1 MAYSRNRAVSL
12 QAATIGEVLR
22 IADFLP
28 ILTQLTPAQRQ
39 KLQLYLDAAV
49 VDPVVRNEARALYQ
63 KGTKYYGEL
72 VVVDPEMKRRAQRVM
87 GDFIP
92 VGDLD
97 DCVRLNFT
105 QMLDASAFT
114 PTTDDPDEAEYL
126 EVIRKTLEARGVW
139 LRLAPKRVREAQD
152 PSRWVSDPRH
162 FEVWL
167 SLGARGDTIPTKSGR
182 IDREALLGTRIFGAG
197 YYVRVDRGSVQTAL
211 EREMRRLSSEIDDGM
226 EQHAQLARIRRQ
238 AATGVVAVS
247 DVLGGANFPSDEI
260 WKGPS
265 QLLRRAWELKAAGKI
280 YGCRAL
286 LVVAALSVRNA
297 AQLLSR
303 FVDDT
308 TSGAERAVKVLK
320 VARTAGKVAEVG
332 LMVMTGVGIA
342 AGLAKSGTVAVTE
355 ASVDALAERQVAR
368 YFARNPEIAS
378 EVRSELGQTV
388 LAPGPK
394 GTILGN
400 VKGGHSDG
408 FGQGFRSW

>member
-12 QAATIGEVLR
+12 QAATMGEVLR

-378 EVRSELGQTV
+378 EVRSELGQSV

>member
-12 QAATIGEVLR
+12 QAATIAEVLG
-22 IADFLP
+22 IAGFMP
-28 ILTQLTPAQRQ
+28 ILAQLTPAQRQ
-39 KLQLYLDAAV
+39 KLQRYLDAAV
-49 VDPVVRNEARALYQ
+49 VDPVVRNEASALYQ

-105 QMLDASAFT
+105 QMLVDASAFT
-114 PTTDDPDEAEYL
+114 PTTEDPDEAEYL

-139 LRLAPKRVREAQD
+139 LRLAPKMVREAQD

-197 YYVRVDRGSVQTAL
+197 YYVHVDRGPVQTAL
-211 EREMRRLSSEIDDGM
+211 EREVRRLSSEIDDGM
-226 EQHAQLARIRRQ
+226 EQHVQLARIRRQ

-247 DVLGGANFPSDEI
+247 DVLGGADFPSDEI

-265 QLLRRAWELKAAGKI
+265 QLLLRAMDLKAAGKI

-286 LVVAALSVRNA
+286 LVVAALSVRKA

-303 FVDDT
+303 FVDNT

-320 VARTAGKVAEVG
+320 VARTAGKVAEVA
-332 LMVMTGVGIA
+332 LIVTGVGA
-342 AGLAKSGTVAVTE
+342 VAVGLAQSGAGDVTE
-355 ASVDALAERQVAR
+355 ASVDAIAERELAR
-368 YFARNPEIAS
+368 YLARNPDLA
-378 EVRSELGQTV
+378 SELGQV
-388 LAPGPK
+388 RLVPGPK
-394 GTILGN
+394 GTILGG
-400 VKGGHSDG
+400 VKGGHSAGVGTG
-408 FGQGFRSW
+408 FTSW

>member
-22 IADFLP
+22 IAGFIPVLA
-28 ILTQLTPAQRQ
+28 QLTPAQRQ
-39 KLQLYLDAAV
+39 KLQRYLDATV
-49 VDPVVRNEARALYQ
+49 VDPVVRNESSALYQ

-105 QMLDASAFT
+105 QMLDVSPFT

-126 EVIRKTLEARGVW
+126 GVIRKTLEARGVW
-139 LRLAPKRVREAQD
+139 LRLAPKRVRDAQD

-182 IDREALLGTRIFGAG
+182 IDREALLGTRVFGAG
-197 YYVRVDRGSVQTAL
+197 YYVRVDRGPVQTAL
-211 EREMRRLSSEIDDGM
+211 EREVRRLSSEIDDGM
-226 EQHAQLARIRRQ
+226 EQHVQLARIRRQ

-247 DVLGGANFPSDEI
+247 DVLGGADFPSDEI

-265 QLLRRAWELKAAGKI
+265 QLLLRAMDLKAAGKI

-303 FVDDT
+303 FVDNT

-320 VARTAGKVAEVG
+320 VARTAGKVAEVA
-332 LMVMTGVGIA
+332 LIVTGVGA
-342 AGLAKSGTVAVTE
+342 VAVGLAKSGAVAVTE
-355 ASVDALAERQVAR
+355 ASVDAIAERELAR
-368 YFARNPEIAS
+368 YLARNPELAS
-378 EVRSELGQTV
+378 ELSQVRLV
-388 LAPGPK
+388 PGPR
-394 GTILGN
+394 GTILGG
-400 VKGGHSDG
+400 VKGGHSAGVGTG
-408 FGQGFRSW
+408 FTSW